1 MAVEFE
7 SYATFTSAARS
18 DDDEKAG
25 SERRGS
31 RWITFAG
38 TSRTHEWAGGIDGIG
53 ISDGIRISDGIDISG
68 VSDGHEEIGTRRARQ
83 RSRAFLPVH

>member
-7 SYATFTSAARS
+7 SHATSTRAARN
-18 DDDEKAG
+18 DGDEKAG

-53 ISDGIRISDGIDISG
+53 ISDGIDTNG
-68 VSDGHEEIGTRRARQ
+68 VSGRHEKISTRRTRR
-83 RSRAFLPVH
+83 RSRACLPMH

>member
-31 RWITFAG
+31 RWITFAR
-38 TSRTHEWAGGIDGIG
+38 TSRTHEWAGGIDGFG
-53 ISDGIRISDGIDISG
+53 ISDGIDING
-68 VSDGHEEIGTRRARQ
+68 VSDRHEEIGTRRARR
-83 RSRAFLPVH
+83 RSRACLPMH

>member
-53 ISDGIRISDGIDISG
+53 ISDGIDISG
-68 VSDGHEEIGTRRARQ
+68 VSDGHEEIGTRRT
-83 RSRAFLPVH
+83 